1 MYNMESEGLIY
12 CRELAYVIMEAE
24 ESREPLY
31 DRSVRV
37 HSVAHT

>member
-12 CRELAYVIMEAE
+12 CKELVYVIMEAD
-24 ESREPLY
+24 ESTDLLY

-37 HSVAHT
+37 HSVAHI